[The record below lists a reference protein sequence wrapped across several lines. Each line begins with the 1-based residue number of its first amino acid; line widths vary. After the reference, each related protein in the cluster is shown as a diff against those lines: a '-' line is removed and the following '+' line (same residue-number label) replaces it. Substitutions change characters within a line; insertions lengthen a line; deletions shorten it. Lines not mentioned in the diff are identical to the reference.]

1 MRARIAKVLGRHVAP
16 PRFVLFAS
24 SFVVLLLL
32 AMAAGIELQIAVLGS
47 FNLATLV
54 FLVSAFSLLNDNA
67 AAMRTTSAAN
77 DANRAGL
84 LSLTVL
90 VLVVVLVAI
99 GTLVA
104 SPDARWVEVP
114 LILTSLA
121 LAWIFSNTIFALH
134 YAHIFYQQRE
144 GKDLAGLQF
153 PGDRMPDYWDFL
165 YFSFTLGMTFQTSD
179 VVIVGPHMRRVALA
193 HGAAA
198 FLFNL
203 GILAF
208 AINTVGSLSG

>member
-1 MRARIAKVLGRHVAP
+1 MRACIAKVLGRHVAP

-24 SFVVLLLL
+24 SFLVLLLL
-32 AMAAGIELQIAVLGS
+32 GMSAGIELQIAVLGS
-47 FNLATLV
+47 FNLATLI
-54 FLVSAFSLLNDNA
+54 FLASAIPLLNDDT
-67 AAMRTTSAAN
+67 AAMRTTSAGN

-84 LSLTVL
+84 LSITVL
-90 VLVVVLVAI
+90 VLAVVLVAI

-104 SPDARWVEVP
+104 RPDTRWLEVP
-114 LILTSLA
+114 LILASLV

-134 YAHIFYQQRE
+134 YAHIFYQQRH
-144 GKDLAGLQF
+144 GKDLGGLQF

-179 VVIVGPHMRRVALA
+179 VVIEGPHMRRVALA

-203 GILAF
+203 GIFAF
-208 AINTVGSLSG
+208 AINIVGSLSG